1 MNGIETDIHIWTKPE
16 TERMVTLY
24 TISCGRRSI
33 CVDAPMGLA
42 MRSLQNFLEEQ
53 AEEAEREAGKK

>member
-1 MNGIETDIHIWTKPE
+1 
-16 TERMVTLY
+16 MVTLY